1 MLKKWLENLER
12 IFFALAL
19 AVGGYFNLSSM
30 SFLFE
35 STRGSRPNEKIGRQT
50 EKVEG

>member
-1 MLKKWLENLER
+1 MLKKMVRKFGKE
-12 IFFALAL
+12 FCC
-19 AVGGYFNLSSM
+19 VGTCCWGYFNLSSM